1 LITKEVNNSSLKNPI
16 TQVIFG
22 KQNVIDTETGIF
34 YRASKRIDTCMSY
47 TRPSLALSLKP
58 IRKAFLDANNRGV
71 KLRYLT
77 EITHHNSEYCKELL
91 SLVHELRHLDGIKS
105 NFMISEGE
113 YLAPLVQDT
122 REVIAS
128 ELIHSDI
135 TQVVEHGQQIFD
147 TLWSKSIS
155 AEERLKELQDGNIPL
170 ETKILDN
177 QDEIIK
183 QIIHLS
189 EISSGLSVVSNYGGM
204 QLTYNNFFESCKKIL
219 ERQRRGEGEGIR
231 WIMSIE
237 KESVDLVKK
246 FLNLGVKIRH
256 VKNLAP
262 INFTVSKH
270 GLIATVE
277 EMDEGRMVQNLL
289 TSNER
294 SYIKH
299 FSSMFEQLW
308 KDGLDASYRIKDIE
322 EKIGK
327 AEIEIIQNPMDAIA
341 QGWDMVRSAR
351 KEVNI
356 LFSSSN
362 ALKRQIAMG
371 ALPLLND
378 ASEKHKVKI
387 RMLLPSTD
395 NKLDRL
401 IEQTKSAVPKID
413 IRTISTSLETK
424 ISILLVDNKQCLI
437 LELKDD
443 KQNSSYDAVGLSTY
457 SISPTIISSYLAVF
471 ESFWR
476 HAELFEK
483 MKQVEIL
490 EKDFINIAAHEL
502 RNPIQPIIGFS
513 ELLYSKIQDQEQRRL
528 LDEVIL
534 NARRLERLAQI
545 MLDVTRIENNSLVL
559 TKEIVDAGKVV
570 TDIVEGYNR
579 KLEERNVEG
588 KGQHS
593 KGLVLIYEGLKNIK
607 VTIDKV
613 RITQVICNILDNAVT
628 FTHQGQIRVILKEE
642 RQDEKNFLIISV
654 KDMGPG
660 IDPEI
665 STKLF
670 TKFASKSNIG
680 IGLGLFISKAIIEA
694 HGGKIWAENN
704 SDLGATFSFS
714 IPMK

>member
-1 LITKEVNNSSLKNPI
+1 
-16 TQVIFG
+16 
-22 KQNVIDTETGIF
+22 
-34 YRASKRIDTCMSY
+34 MSY

-58 IRKAFLDANNRGV
+58 IKKAFLDAKNRGV

-113 YLAPLVQDT
+113 YLAPLVQDR

-147 TLWSKSIS
+147 TVWSKSIS

-322 EKIGK
+322 KKIGI

-371 ALPLLND
+371 VLPLLND

-401 IEQTKSAVPKID
+401 IEQTKSAVPKTD

-443 KQNSSYDAVGLSTY
+443 MQNSSYDAVGLSTY

-607 VTIDKV
+607 ITIDKV

-642 RQDEKNFLIISV
+642 RQDEKNLLIISV

>member
-1 LITKEVNNSSLKNPI
+1 LKTKEVNTSNLKNPI

-34 YRASKRIDTCMSY
+34 YRASKKIDTCMSY

-58 IRKAFLDANNRGV
+58 IKKAFLDAKNRGV

-91 SLVHELRHLDGIKS
+91 SLVHELRHLDGVKS

-113 YLAPLVQDT
+113 YLAPLVQDR

-135 TQVVEHGQQIFD
+135 TQVVQHGQQIFD

-395 NKLDRL
+395 NKFDRL

-424 ISILLVDNKQCLI
+424 ISILLADNKQCLI

-559 TKEIVDAGKVV
+559 TKEVVDAGKVV

-642 RQDEKNFLIISV
+642 RQDEKNLLIISV

>member
-1 LITKEVNNSSLKNPI
+1 LKTKEVNTSNLKNPI

-34 YRASKRIDTCMSY
+34 YRASKKIDTCMSY

-58 IRKAFLDANNRGV
+58 IKKAFLDAKNRGV

-113 YLAPLVQDT
+113 YLAPLVQDR

-155 AEERLKELQDGNIPL
+155 AEERLKELQDGNIRL

-322 EKIGK
+322 KKIGI

-371 ALPLLND
+371 VLPLLND

-443 KQNSSYDAVGLSTY
+443 MQNSSYDAVGLSTY

-607 VTIDKV
+607 ITIDKV

-642 RQDEKNFLIISV
+642 RQDEKNLLIISV

>member
-1 LITKEVNNSSLKNPI
+1 MKTKEVNTSNLKNPI

-34 YRASKRIDTCMSY
+34 YRASKKIDTCMSY

-58 IRKAFLDANNRGV
+58 IKKAFLDAKNRGV

-113 YLAPLVQDT
+113 YLAPLVQDR

-147 TLWSKSIS
+147 TVWSKSIS

-322 EKIGK
+322 KKIGI

-371 ALPLLND
+371 VLPLLND

-443 KQNSSYDAVGLSTY
+443 MQNSSYDAVGLSTY

-607 VTIDKV
+607 ITIDKV

-642 RQDEKNFLIISV
+642 RQDEKNLLIISV

>member
-1 LITKEVNNSSLKNPI
+1 LKTKEVNNNNLKNPI

-58 IRKAFLDANNRGV
+58 IRKAFLDAKNRGV

>member
-1 LITKEVNNSSLKNPI
+1 
-16 TQVIFG
+16 
-22 KQNVIDTETGIF
+22 
-34 YRASKRIDTCMSY
+34 MSY

-58 IRKAFLDANNRGV
+58 IKKAFLDAKNRGV

-113 YLAPLVQDT
+113 YLAPLVQDR

-322 EKIGK
+322 KKIGI

-362 ALKRQIAMG
+362 ALKRQIGMG

-559 TKEIVDAGKVV
+559 TKEVVDAGKVV

-642 RQDEKNFLIISV
+642 RQDEKNLLIISV